1 MHTCCS
7 ICPLCLSVCTC
18 WSIYPTLS
26 QSAYLL
32 VHLFHLLVHL
42 SHFASECIPVGPSI
56 SHCLRMH
63 TCWSIYPT
71 LTVSECIP
79 VVPSVPLYL
88 SVYTCCS
95 VCPVCLSVCT
105 CCFIC
110 PIVSVC
116 VPVVPS
122 VPLSLSI
129 SVCTHTCFSF
139 WQSEEAAVNLFFHL
153 THSPASSAVF
163 LCAALTSEKQT
174 VQMLPTDRDPTCL

>member
-32 VHLFHLLVHL
+32 VHLFHFV
-42 SHFASECIPVGPSI
+42 
-56 SHCLRMH
+56 CLRMH

-88 SVYTCCS
+88 SVYACCS
-95 VCPVCLSVCT
+95 ICPVCLSVCT
-105 CCFIC
+105 CCSIC

-163 LCAALTSEKQT
+163 LCAALTSEKQAM
-174 VQMLPTDRDPTCL
+174 QMLPTD